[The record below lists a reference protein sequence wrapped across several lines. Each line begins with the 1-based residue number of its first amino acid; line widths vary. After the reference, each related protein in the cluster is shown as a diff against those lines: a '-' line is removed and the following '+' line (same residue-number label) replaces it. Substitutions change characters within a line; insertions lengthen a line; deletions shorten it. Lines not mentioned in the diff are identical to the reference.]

1 MRKIFALFLFVAA
14 FLALIPANASRVS
27 DASGNLADDEM
38 VEEGPASQL
47 LSIIQLWQTLPMEMA
62 DELEEFRASIDLEFR
77 ATLDPTGE
85 VEPDWNT
92 KGIDLPG
99 YLESLP
105 GGIDD
110 NALLTVGEVPMLRF
124 FGKIPADILDD
135 WDFIHA
141 GSQAVEPTEARGGS
155 FLAIGP
161 NHIVF
166 VADDELQTGNARCMK
181 TAVERAADHATV
193 YRYAG
198 VPFDPDSDPS
208 LEAEAEAIV
217 MHNLIGGLR
226 SPIFCTIIQRDG
238 DGSYRNLSYTP
249 DGRPLAR
256 MDDQND
262 RLEFVSS
269 IDLYQQ
275 LNANYTAES
284 VRDEPS
290 YPAEEATDPS

>member
-1 MRKIFALFLFVAA
+1 MRKIFPVFLSLAA
-14 FLALIPANASRVS
+14 VLVLTPANASRVS
-27 DASGNLADDEM
+27 GAAENLVDDEI
-38 VEEGPASQL
+38 VEQGPALQL
-47 LSIIQLWQTLPMEMA
+47 LPIMQLWQTLPTEMA
-62 DELEEFRASIDLEFR
+62 DELEEYRTSLDLEFR
-77 ATLDPTGE
+77 AALVPTGE

-99 YLESLP
+99 YLGSLP

-141 GSQAVEPTEARGGS
+141 GSKAVSPTEAQGGD

-166 VADDELQTGNARCMK
+166 VADDEMQTGNARCMK

-208 LEAEAEAIV
+208 LEAEAEVIV
-217 MHNLIGGLR
+217 MHNLIGGLS
-226 SPIFCTIIQRDG
+226 SPVFCWIVQRDQEG
-238 DGSYRNLSYTP
+238 RYRNLSYTP
-249 DGRPLAR
+249 DGRPLAH
-256 MDDQND
+256 MDDPMD
-262 RLEFVSS
+262 RLEFISS
-269 IDLYQQ
+269 VDLYQQ
-275 LNANYTAES
+275 LNVRYTAES

-290 YPAEEATDPS
+290 YPVEEATDPS